1 MGGGN
6 VEINFKTIT
15 YGSIRYFIFFLSLL
29 PIGILQMRDLEVLL
43 QPGSWSVET
52 QQVTRRE
59 IIYV

>member
-29 PIGILQMRDLEVLL
+29 PIGILRDLEVLL